1 MKSKIQGT
9 ILTVFILALSG
20 IMIYLASD
28 NSVWGQDKGRS
39 ADNQEITSE
48 EGNNMADKSVK
59 SDEKLKEV
67 LTPLQ
72 YEVTQKKGTER
83 PFSGEYDDFYEDGV
97 YKCVVCGNELF
108 DSDTKFKSGSGW
120 PSFYAPISNENV
132 DLKTDRSLG
141 MIREEVV
148 CSNCGAHLGHV
159 FSDGPKPTG
168 LRYCINSAALEFK
181 EGEDG
186 DK

>member
-1 MKSKIQGT
+1 MRSKIQRT
-9 ILTVFILALSG
+9 IFAILILALSG
-20 IMIYLASD
+20 LVIYQSSISSLK
-28 NSVWGQDKGRS
+28 GQVEERTVDKQK
-39 ADNQEITSE
+39 NTLK
-48 EGNNMADKSVK
+48 EGSNMADKSVK
-59 SDEKLKEV
+59 SDDKLKEV

-83 PFSGEYDDFYEDGV
+83 PFSGEYNDFYEDGV

-108 DSDTKFKSGSGW
+108 DSETKFKSGSGW
-120 PSFYAPISNENV
+120 PSFFAPVSNENV

-141 MIREEVV
+141 MVREEVV

-159 FSDGPKPTG
+159 FNDGPKPTG
-168 LRYCINSAALEFK
+168 LRFCINSAALKFK